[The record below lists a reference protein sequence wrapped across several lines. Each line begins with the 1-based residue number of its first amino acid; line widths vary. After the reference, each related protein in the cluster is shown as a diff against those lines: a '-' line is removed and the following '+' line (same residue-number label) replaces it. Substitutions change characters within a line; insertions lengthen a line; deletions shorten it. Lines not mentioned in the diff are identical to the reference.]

1 MKRSDK
7 IYTLEVDSVELS
19 FGDRTILSS
28 IYLQLQTGVVT
39 AMLGRNGCG
48 KSSLMKIICSQLT
61 PTNISIRLDSTWCM
75 GLSKDQILYLPQHCS
90 IPPYMKILT
99 VFADFNIDYDGFCKC
114 FPEFTQRGH
123 KRISQFSGGEQR
135 IVEVYVILKAKSK
148 FVMLD
153 EPFAQIMPIH
163 VEMLKSLI
171 VEEKKNKGILLSDH
185 MFRHV
190 LEISDKVYMLSE
202 QMLYSIENQDDL
214 VKYGYIY

>member
-99 VFADFNIDYDGFCKC
+99 VFADASWEAGRDGEVVGGHLFRN
-114 FPEFTQRGH
+114 QRH
-123 KRISQFSGGEQR
+123 HTT
-135 IVEVYVILKAKSK
+135 L
-148 FVMLD
+148 
-153 EPFAQIMPIH
+153 
-163 VEMLKSLI
+163 
-171 VEEKKNKGILLSDH
+171 
-185 MFRHV
+185 
-190 LEISDKVYMLSE
+190 
-202 QMLYSIENQDDL
+202 
-214 VKYGYIY
+214 